1 MSKAMQPVAGRKQ
14 LCHPACWK
22 RRAVL
27 VEARTKRSRE
37 ARMLWGS
44 ELEMA
49 KKEPTSFRER
59 APTSDFGNVS
69 IAVF

>member
-1 MSKAMQPVAGRKQ
+1 M
-14 LCHPACWK
+14 
-22 RRAVL
+22 RAVGDQS
-27 VEARTKRSRE
+27 ARHLEVDEKKATGSSPRE
-37 ARMLWGS
+37 ARMLWKRIGNGQ
-44 ELEMA
+44 

>member
-1 MSKAMQPVAGRKQ
+1 VEINQPRHLNGRDEKG
-14 LCHPACWK
+14 HAT
-22 RRAVL
+22 R
-27 VEARTKRSRE
+27 
-37 ARMLWGS
+37 